1 MAAKRSR
8 LSRSSDFQRIYRQ
21 GSSTASR
28 FLVLYWFRRPAEPG
42 DEGPRLGLS
51 VSKKLGGAVVRNRI
65 KRLLREAFQAS
76 AGQLAEEYDLVVI
89 ARPQLI
95 ELVTREGEG
104 EKGLVGAAVQRTPGP
119 RRAPHRGAGMSRIL
133 GAVNAGAQRGL
144 HRPHPG
150 LPVHPLAH
158 ARAALQVLPVVLQL
172 RHRRAARARRP
183 SRASA
188 SRRGASCAAT
198 RSATAATTPCRRVTT
213 TAGTTT
219 PTRM

>member
-28 FLVLYWFRRPAEPG
+28 FLVLYWFKRPAEPG

-65 KRLLREAFQAS
+65 KRLLREAFQAN

-104 EKGLVGAAVQRTPGP
+104 EKGLVAGAVQELLDRSGLITPGT
-119 RRAPHRGAGMSRIL
+119 GMNRIL
-133 GAVNAGAQRGL
+133 GAVNAGLNAVFIGLIRVYQYTLSPMLGQRCKYYPSCSNYAIGAL
-144 HRPHPG
+144 REHGPHQGHRPRE
-150 LPVHPLAH
+150 LASSSLQPL
-158 ARAALQVLPVVLQL
+158 Q
-172 RHRRAARARRP
+172 
-183 SRASA
+183 
-188 SRRGASCAAT
+188 
-198 RSATAATTPCRRVTT
+198 
-213 TAGTTT
+213 
-219 PTRM
+219 